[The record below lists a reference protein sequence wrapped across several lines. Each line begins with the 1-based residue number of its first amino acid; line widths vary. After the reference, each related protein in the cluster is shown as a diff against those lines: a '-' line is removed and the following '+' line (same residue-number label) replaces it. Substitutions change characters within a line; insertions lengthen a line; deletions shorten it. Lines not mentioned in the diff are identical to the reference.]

1 LLQNA
6 RTRYV
11 AGSIATLFAGTM
23 LVRLLITVALI
34 LTARDLGAESY
45 GRYTATY
52 VLLTQA
58 MTLLNFGLDTWLLR
72 EGALGRTP
80 ISRSAGSALLI
91 KSVFLIGWVPSVLLL
106 AHVLNPQV
114 YLPGLVF
121 AAMIGVACQ
130 AFGLWAGSVFKS
142 QLHNSTTVLLE
153 TVNVT
158 VLFCLTLFLLGQGAE
173 AAQFAW
179 IRTLGLALMAG
190 LGLVLVIRRFGL
202 DSRWSD
208 ILPVGR
214 RSFPFFLADGLAI
227 IYASIDVTI
236 VATIL
241 GEDALG
247 VYVPA
252 IVLVNALFIIPG
264 TVYSVMV
271 PVISRAYMERSRRV
285 RAASIAFVGASS
297 GLGLVIAIVVVRL
310 ADPIIRLVYGASF
323 AASSVILS
331 IIGGVLFF
339 KSINFALGGI
349 LTAIDWQ
356 RQRVLAQF
364 IAVVFNVVVN
374 LLVIGRYGI
383 IGVAWVYVL
392 TEILL
397 SIGYGFFALRGS
409 RGFSFP
415 YLDERRLH
423 SY

>member
-1 LLQNA
+1 
-6 RTRYV
+6 
-11 AGSIATLFAGTM
+11 M

-34 LTARDLGAESY
+34 LTARDLGAEDY

-52 VLLTQA
+52 ALLIQA

-72 EGALGRTP
+72 EGALGRMP
-80 ISRSAGSALLI
+80 ISRGAGNALLI
-91 KSVFLIGWVPSVLLL
+91 KSVLLIGWVPGVLLL
-106 AHVLNPQV
+106 AHLLNPQV
-114 YLPGLVF
+114 YLPPLVF
-121 AAMIGVACQ
+121 AATIGVACQ
-130 AFGLWAGSVFKS
+130 AIGLWAQSVFKS
-142 QLHNSTTVLLE
+142 QLQNSTTVLLE
-153 TVNVT
+153 AVNVT
-158 VLFCLTLFLLGQGAE
+158 VLFCLTLFQLGQGAE

-190 LGLVLVIRRFGL
+190 LGLVLVIGRFGL
-202 DSRWSD
+202 NPRRTDL
-208 ILPVGR
+208 LPVGR
-214 RSFPFFLADGLAI
+214 RSFPFFLADGLAV
-227 IYASIDVTI
+227 IYASIDITI

-271 PVISRAYMERSRRV
+271 PVISRAYVERSRRV
-285 RAASIAFVGASS
+285 RAASIAFVGGLS
-297 GLGLVIAIVVVRL
+297 GLGLIMAIPVVRL

-323 AASSVILS
+323 AASSEILS
-331 IIGGVLFF
+331 IIGVVLFF
-339 KSINFALGGI
+339 KSINFGLGGI

-364 IAVVFNVVVN
+364 IAVVFNIALNLVV
-374 LLVIGRYGI
+374 IRRYGI

-392 TEILL
+392 TEMLL
-397 SIGYGFFALRGS
+397 TVGYGFFTLRGS

-415 YLDERRLH
+415 YLDQRRSH
-423 SY
+423 SH